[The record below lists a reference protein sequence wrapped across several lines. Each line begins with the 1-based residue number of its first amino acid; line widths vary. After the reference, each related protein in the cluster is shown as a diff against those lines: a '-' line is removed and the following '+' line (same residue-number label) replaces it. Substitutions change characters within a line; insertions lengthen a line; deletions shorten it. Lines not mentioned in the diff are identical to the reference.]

1 MKKNIRNIS
10 GMAAVL
16 MAAIIIGSSTVSA
29 YDPPKVTKDLARMP
43 ISCSIYPS
51 QAQIGGIRAGIKPKE
66 VRSVLGEPKA
76 IHNDKGIIR
85 YYYDGLILTFIDF
98 GGEERTVLRDIKA
111 DRESKFTT
119 SDGVSVGM
127 PEEVLTHVYGMADT
141 VYIEKYT
148 VPKLT
153 EEDNRQYDERMN
165 KTIYTYNVGE
175 LLAMHFMVKCGVIF
189 SMQIHLAD

>member
-16 MAAIIIGSSTVSA
+16 
-29 YDPPKVTKDLARMP
+29 R
-43 ISCSIYPS
+43 
-51 QAQIGGIRAGIKPKE
+51 
-66 VRSVLGEPKA
+66 
-76 IHNDKGIIR
+76 
-85 YYYDGLILTFIDF
+85 
-98 GGEERTVLRDIKA
+98 
-111 DRESKFTT
+111 
-119 SDGVSVGM
+119 
-127 PEEVLTHVYGMADT
+127 
-141 VYIEKYT
+141 EKYT

-175 LLAMHFMVKCGVIF
+175 LLAMHFMVKCGVIV